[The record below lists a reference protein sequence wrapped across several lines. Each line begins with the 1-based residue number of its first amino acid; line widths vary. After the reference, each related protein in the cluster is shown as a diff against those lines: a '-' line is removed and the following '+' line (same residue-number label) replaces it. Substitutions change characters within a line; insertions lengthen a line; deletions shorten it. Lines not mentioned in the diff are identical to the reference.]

1 MDAMRKVLCVFVI
14 SLLFLSL
21 TSSTTSHIYDE
32 KLFSCINRVIRL
44 VEWETTTQQKSNNFD
59 IGFMGDQHLFNVTQN
74 YFRGK
79 TYNGKPIMVIHYL
92 SSEQLE
98 KNPPKVIYMGKHK
111 HDLTKLNAVCNKKH
125 IFSISDNQTYRED
138 IPLVLL
144 NVKDDIVD
152 ILVNK
157 TEAEKQSF
165 KLSYHLLRA
174 AKEVK

>member
-1 MDAMRKVLCVFVI
+1 MVSMNRVFGVFAI
-14 SLLFLSL
+14 SLLFLGL
-21 TSSTTSHIYDE
+21 TSSTNSHVYDE

-44 VEWETTTQQKSNNFD
+44 VEWETNQKSYNFD

-79 TYNGKPIMVIHYL
+79 TYNGKPIRVIHYL
-92 SSEQLE
+92 TSEQLE
-98 KNPPKVIYMGKHK
+98 NNPPKVIYMGKHK
-111 HDLTKLNAVCNKKH
+111 HDLTKLNAVCTKKH
-125 IFSISDNQTYRED
+125 IFSISDNQTFRED

-144 NVKDDIVD
+144 SVKEDVVD

>member
-1 MDAMRKVLCVFVI
+1 MKKFFSTSL
-14 SLLFLSL
+14 SLLTLVLL
-21 TSSTTSHIYDE
+21 TSYTSTHKYDD
-32 KLFSCINRVIRL
+32 KLFGCINKVIRL
-44 VEWETTTQQKSNNFD
+44 VEWENNRTQSNTFD
-59 IGFMGDQHLFNVTQN
+59 IGFMGDQHLYTLTQN

-79 TYNGKPIMVIHYL
+79 THQNKVIKVVHIL
-92 SSEQLE
+92 NADQLE
-98 KNPPKVIYMGKHK
+98 KTSPKVLYIGKHK
-111 HDLTKLNAVCNKKH
+111 GHNLDILNAICERKH
-125 IFSISDNQTYRED
+125 IFSISDDQTYRND

-144 NVKDDIVD
+144 QVHDNIVD

>member
-1 MDAMRKVLCVFVI
+1 MRKFFNISI
-14 SLLFLSL
+14 SLVALVLL
-21 TSSTTSHIYDE
+21 TSSTNTHKYDD
-32 KLFSCINRVIRL
+32 KLFGCINKVIRL
-44 VEWETTTQQKSNNFD
+44 VEWENTATQSNTFD
-59 IGFMGDQHLFNVTQN
+59 IGFMGDQHLFMLTQN

-79 TYNGKPIMVIHYL
+79 TYQNKAIKVVHFL
-92 SSEQLE
+92 NADQLQ
-98 KNPPKVIYMGKHK
+98 KANPKVLYIGKHK
-111 HDLTKLNAVCNKKH
+111 GHNLDVLNAICEKKH
-125 IFSISDNQTYRED
+125 IFSISDDQTYRND

-144 NVKDDIVD
+144 EVHDNIVD

>member
-1 MDAMRKVLCVFVI
+1 MNNMRKIFWLLTI
-14 SLLFLSL
+14 SLLFLGL
-21 TSSTTSHIYDE
+21 TSSTDSHIYDD
-32 KLFSCINRVIRL
+32 KLFSCMNRVIRL
-44 VEWETTTQQKSNNFD
+44 VEWETTTKSSNFD
-59 IGFMGDQHLFNVTQN
+59 IGFMGDQRLFNITQN

-79 TYNGKPIMVIHYL
+79 TYDGKPIRVIHYL

-98 KNPPKVIYMGKHK
+98 KNPPRVIYMGKHK
-111 HDLTKLNAVCNKKH
+111 HDLSKLNLVCSKSH
-125 IFSISDNQTYRED
+125 IFSISDNQTYRDD

-144 NVKDDIVD
+144 SVKEDVVD

-174 AKEVK
+174 AKEIK